1 MTRDTKSLDDLF
13 CEYEIKLDNKNY
25 TLKGTPKALISVEKK
40 FGALNTILSKELT
53 IEENAFIIFHC
64 IKDGGED
71 SLELDEIQACLLSNN
86 YADSIWDIKK
96 FIVLCCSSP
105 KDREETGKKFDS
117 RRVIMEQAA
126 NLQILQIASSLGEA

>member
-53 IEENAFIIFHC
+53 IEENAFITSAWYSYSHTFE
-64 IKDGGED
+64 KDFIITSKTLSQY
-71 SLELDEIQACLLSNN
+71 SLCFENGMILLRS
-86 YADSIWDIKK
+86 
-96 FIVLCCSSP
+96 FTL
-105 KDREETGKKFDS
+105 
-117 RRVIMEQAA
+117 
-126 NLQILQIASSLGEA
+126 